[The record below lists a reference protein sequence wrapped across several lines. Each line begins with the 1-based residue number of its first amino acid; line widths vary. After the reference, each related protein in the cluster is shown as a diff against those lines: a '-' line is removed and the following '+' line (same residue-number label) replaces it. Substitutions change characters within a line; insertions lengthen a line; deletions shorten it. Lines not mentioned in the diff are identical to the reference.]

1 MTTRASSRPS
11 FETEL
16 THMSEQPEL
25 TGNQPDAPVE
35 NHQGA
40 PDKKK
45 TEENL
50 TLGQE
55 LYQTLQSLVWIILVI
70 IILFTCVARVTVV
83 SGPSMENTLHGG
95 DVVVTWSLGYT
106 PKQGDIVVLTKT
118 SFQEESIIKRVIA
131 TGGQTVDIDYEES
144 VVYVDGVA
152 LDEPYI
158 LEEMYWPSSSYMQE
172 THFEVPEGSV
182 FLMGDNRNGSTD
194 SRCELV
200 GTVNNSYLLGKAVF
214 AFFPFSRFGFL

>member
-1 MTTRASSRPS
+1 
-11 FETEL
+11 
-16 THMSEQPEL
+16 MSEQPEL

-131 TGGQTVDIDYEES
+131 TGGQTVDIDYDAGA
-144 VVYVDGVA
+144 VYVDGVA
-152 LDEPYI
+152 LDEDYI
-158 LEEMYWPSSSYMQE
+158 KEEMWDIWGGE
-172 THFEVPEGSV
+172 GLDHVTVPEGCIYV
-182 FLMGDNRNGSTD
+182 MGDNRNNSSD
-194 SRCELV
+194 SRRLEIGIVDARCV
-200 GTVNNSYLLGKAVF
+200 IGRAVVVL
-214 AFFPFSRFGFL
+214 FPFSDMGLL